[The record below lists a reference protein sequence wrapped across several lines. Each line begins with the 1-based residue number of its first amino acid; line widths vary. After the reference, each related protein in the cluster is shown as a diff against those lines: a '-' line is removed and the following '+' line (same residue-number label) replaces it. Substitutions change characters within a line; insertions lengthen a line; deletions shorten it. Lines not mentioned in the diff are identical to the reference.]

1 MRAAKLVALVRRY
14 RPHVLVTYDEN
25 GAYGHPDHIQAHRV
39 ATAAVDLTGAVSKT
53 YHTARSSRDMER
65 LAELR
70 RRLQPDR
77 PGRPPRAM
85 PRGVP
90 DELITTVLDTR
101 PYLAQKRAALLAH
114 ASQLA
119 DTIWVRASEQEFVEL
134 FGHESFTRL
143 DAERGKRTETDLFA
157 GLR

>member
-1 MRAAKLVALVRRY
+1 
-14 RPHVLVTYDEN
+14 VLITYDAN
-25 GAYGHPDHIQAHRV
+25 GGYGHPDHIQAHRV
-39 ATAAVDLTGAVSKT
+39 AVAAVDLTGTVSKT
-53 YHTARSSRDMER
+53 YHTARSSRDAER

-90 DELITTVLDTR
+90 DELITSVIDTR
-101 PYLAQKRAALLAH
+101 PYLAQKRTALIAH

-119 DTIWVRASEQEFVEL
+119 DTIWVRATEAEFAEL
-134 FGHESFTRL
+134 FGHESFTRVA
-143 DAERGKRTETDLFA
+143 AERGEPAETDLFA